1 MKLRSICASALSLLV
16 VAGALFPTSA
26 LAGDKRRVAILPF
39 EYGAVTSTVGTVD
52 VGKGI
57 VSLLITR
64 LVKDGT
70 YSVVD
75 RQMLDQILKE
85 QNLSVSD
92 RADPATACK
101 IGKLLS
107 VDAIIVGT
115 VTQCGVDTKHTSVSA
130 PSIATSYIPY
140 VGGLAGS
147 LGHFSSKKTKA
158 KVGIDARIIDINT
171 GEILATANG
180 TGEQTKKE
188 TWVLSD
194 SWDWSG
200 DDFQHS
206 TAGEAI
212 IAAVNQLGDQL
223 EAAASKIPDN
233 QSVALA
239 NVEGKIADVTGTQ
252 VILNVGKQNGI
263 KVGDHFQVERVTKEI
278 TDPTSGRVIKKLTS
292 TIALIDVT
300 EADKESA
307 TGSITKGAGVRV
319 GDNIRKVTTDVSA
332 VIITPVG
339 GATTAPKTGAQTATA
354 PKKPATK

>member
-1 MKLRSICASALSLLV
+1 MKLRSMCASALSLLV

-26 LAGDKRRVAILPF
+26 FAGDKRRIAVLPF
-39 EYGAVTSTVGTVD
+39 EYGAVTSSVGTVD

-57 VSLLITR
+57 TSLLITKF
-64 LVKDGT
+64 VKDGT

-107 VDAIIVGT
+107 VDAIVVGT
-115 VTQCGVDTKHTSVSA
+115 VTQCGVDTKHTSMSA

-147 LGHFSSKKTKA
+147 LGSFHKSKTKA

-171 GEILATANG
+171 SEILATANG
-180 TGEQTKKE
+180 TGEQTKGS
-188 TWVLSD
+188 WSWND
-194 SWDWSG
+194 SWDWSS

-206 TAGEAI
+206 TAGEAVL
-212 IAAVNQLGDQL
+212 AAVNQLGDQL
-223 EAAASKIPDN
+223 ESAAAKIPDN
-233 QSVALA
+233 QSIALQ
-239 NVEGKIADVTGTQ
+239 NVEGKVADVTGTQ

-263 KVGDHFQVERVTKEI
+263 KVGDHFQVDRVTKEI
-278 TDPTSGRVIKKLTS
+278 TDPNTGKVIKKLTS

-307 TGSITKGAGVRV
+307 TGNIVKGNGVRV
-319 GDNIRKVTTDVSA
+319 GDSIRKVTTDVSA
-332 VIITPVG
+332 VVISP
-339 GATTAPKTGAQTATA
+339 TAAQTATA
-354 PKKPATK
+354 PKKPVTK

>member
-1 MKLRSICASALSLLV
+1 MKLRNLCASALSLLV

-39 EYGAVTSTVGTVD
+39 EYGAVTSSVGTVD

-57 VSLLITR
+57 VSLLVTR

-107 VDAIIVGT
+107 VDAIVVGT
-115 VTQCGVDTKHTSVSA
+115 VTQFGVDTHHSSVSA

-147 LGHFSSKKTKA
+147 LGSFHKSKTKA

-171 GEILATANG
+171 SEILATANG
-180 TGEQTKKE
+180 TGEQTKGS
-188 TWVLSD
+188 WSMND
-194 SWDWSG
+194 SWDWNS
-200 DDFQHS
+200 DDFAHS
-206 TAGEAI
+206 TAGEAV

-223 EAAASKIPDN
+223 EAAATKIPDN

-278 TDPTSGRVIKKLTS
+278 TDPTSGRVIKKMTS
-292 TIALIDVT
+292 TIAIINVT
-300 EADKESA
+300 EADKESS
-307 TGSITKGAGVRV
+307 TGSITKGSGVRV
-319 GDNIRKVTTDVSA
+319 GDNIKKVTTDVSA

-339 GATTAPKTGAQTATA
+339 GAQTATA
-354 PKKPATK
+354 PKKPTTK